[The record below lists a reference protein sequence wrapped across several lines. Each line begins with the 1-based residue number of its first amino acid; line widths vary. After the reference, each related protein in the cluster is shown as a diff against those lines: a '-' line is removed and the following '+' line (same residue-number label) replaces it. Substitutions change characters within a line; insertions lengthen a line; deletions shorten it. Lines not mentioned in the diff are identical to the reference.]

1 MQHLNRGML
10 GRYDIPEHIPTDL
23 TGVQFG
29 LSEALLGAVDRLID
43 AANPALGLACV
54 CPEAAFEGAAAPA
67 ALLRD
72 QEGLFTL
79 LVRGYRNET
88 AVKEE
93 VVRQVE
99 EAAYQMVVD

>member
-43 AANPALGLACV
+43 AANPALGVACV
-54 CPEAAFEGAAAPA
+54 GEEAALESASDPA
-67 ALLRD
+67 ALLREL
-72 QEGLFTL
+72 QEEGTNHA
-79 LVRGYRNET
+79 GG
-88 AVKEE
+88 
-93 VVRQVE
+93 
-99 EAAYQMVVD
+99 